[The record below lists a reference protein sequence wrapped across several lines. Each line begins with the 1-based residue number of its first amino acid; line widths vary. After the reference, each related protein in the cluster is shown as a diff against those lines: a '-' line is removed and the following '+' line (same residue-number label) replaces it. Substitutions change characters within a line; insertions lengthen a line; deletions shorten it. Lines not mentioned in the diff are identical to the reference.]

1 MMKKL
6 KILIISCLFLG
17 VAALTVWFFYSQDIA
32 VLNPKGIIA
41 LKQRNLMITA
51 TWLML
56 IVVVPVFIMTAVF
69 AWKYRESNK
78 QADYKPNWDSS
89 HLAECF
95 WWGVPC
101 VIVLFLALITWSS
114 SHELSPYK
122 PIVADKKP
130 LTIQVVALQ
139 WKWLFIYPEQNIAS
153 LNFVQFPE
161 NVPINFEI
169 TADAPMNSFWIPQL
183 GGQIYAMPAM
193 KTQLH
198 LMASEK
204 GEFRGLSSNISGD
217 GFAGMTFVAKA
228 SSEEDFETW
237 VSSVRASGK
246 NLTLDAYN
254 NLVNPSQYD
263 PPAFYLLKK
272 ESLFD
277 EIIMKYLMPME

>member
-1 MMKKL
+1 MKKL
-6 KILIISCLFLG
+6 KIIIIAFLLCG
-17 VAALTVWFFYSQDIA
+17 VSALTVWFFYSQDIA
-32 VLNPKGIIA
+32 LLNPKGIIA

-56 IVVVPVFIMTAVF
+56 IVVVPVFIMTAIF
-69 AWKYRESNK
+69 AWKYRDGNK
-78 QADYKPNWDSS
+78 AEHKPDWDTS

-122 PIVADKKP
+122 PIVTEKKP
-130 LTIQVVALQ
+130 MTIQVVALQ
-139 WKWLFIYPEQNIAS
+139 WKWLFIYPEQKIATI
-153 LNFVQFPE
+153 NFVQFPE

-198 LMASEK
+198 LIANEA
-204 GEFRGLSSNISGD
+204 GTFRGSSANISGD
-217 GFAGMTFVAKA
+217 GFAGMVFTAKA
-228 SSEEDFETW
+228 SSEEEFNSW
-237 VSSVRASGK
+237 VQSVRSSGK
-246 NLTLDAYN
+246 GLNREVYN
-254 NLVNPSQYD
+254 DLVTPSQSPTPIY
-263 PPAFYLLKK
+263 YELKK
-272 ESLFD
+272 DGLFD
-277 EIIMKYLMPME
+277 DIIMQYMMPME

>member
-6 KILIISCLFLG
+6 KIVIIACLLFG
-17 VAALTVWFFYSQDIA
+17 ITAVTIWFFYSQDIA

-41 LKQRNLMITA
+41 LKQRSLMITS
-51 TWLML
+51 TLLML

-69 AWKYRESNK
+69 AWKYRDSNK
-78 QADYKPNWDSS
+78 KAAYKPNWDSS

-95 WWGVPC
+95 WWGIPC

-122 PIVADKKP
+122 PIVTDKKP
-130 LTIQVVALQ
+130 MTIQVVALQ

-198 LMASEK
+198 LMASEV
-204 GEFRGLSSNISGD
+204 GEFRGSSANISGD
-217 GFAGMTFVAKA
+217 GFAGMVFTAKA
-228 SSEEDFETW
+228 SSEKDFESW
-237 VSSVRASGK
+237 VGSVRSSGQG
-246 NLTLDAYN
+246 LTLDVYN
-254 NLVNPSQYD
+254 NLVNPSQYN

-272 ESLFD
+272 EGLFD